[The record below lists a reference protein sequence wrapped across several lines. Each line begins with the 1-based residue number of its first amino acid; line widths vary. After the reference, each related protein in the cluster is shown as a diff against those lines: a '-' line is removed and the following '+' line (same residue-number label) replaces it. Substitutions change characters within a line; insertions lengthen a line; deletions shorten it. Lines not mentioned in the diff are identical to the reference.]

1 MFMSHWKIMADKI
14 KKTSLLKN
22 QEGQAVFEMIIFLPF
37 LVFLYSIYYTT
48 GNSISGSI
56 NQQKAVR
63 GYFYSLTKGN
73 SYLNTKLDLN
83 EYTEGSIKSVGFSAL
98 GWREKTTD
106 GGKNGY
112 SPCFKFSSM
121 LKNNIEEPCDSPERD
136 EESSSRNIRV
146 FTYYGVC
153 GPVFNETTDALGP
166 FYEMSPFQQN
176 NPKLCSIDSSPPN

>member
-1 MFMSHWKIMADKI
+1 MVDKI
-14 KKTSLLKN
+14 NEKISILKN
-22 QEGQAVFEMIIFLPF
+22 QKGQAVFELIIFLPF
-37 LVFLYSIYYTT
+37 LMFLYSIFYTA

-73 SYLNTKLDLN
+73 SYLNTKLDLI
-83 EYTEGSIKSVGFSAL
+83 EYSKGTISSVGFSAL

-106 GGKNGY
+106 QGSNGF

-121 LKNNIEEPCDSPERD
+121 LKNNINEPCDSPDRD
-136 EESSSRNIRV
+136 EAGSSRNIRV

-153 GPVFNETTDALGP
+153 GPVYSETSDIFGR

-176 NPKLCSIDSSPPN
+176 NPKLCSLDNSPPN